1 MENKFKVLLVD
12 DDNLLREIYLDLL
25 KGEGYQVEMAV
36 DGDGAFE
43 KMKQG
48 GWDLVLLD
56 VILPKQTGFD
66 VMNRLKNDPPQL
78 PNKVVL
84 FLTNLGNDD
93 EITQA
98 KQLGNGYLIKSN
110 ITPED
115 FLNQV
120 KKHLQPQDLLQ
131 SKQ

>member
-1 MENKFKVLLVD
+1 MNNRVKVLLVD

-25 KGEGYQVEMAV
+25 KGEGYQVEVAV

-48 GWDLVLLD
+48 GFDLVLLD

-66 VMNRLKNDPPQL
+66 VMNRLKNDPPQT
-78 PNKVVL
+78 PNKAVL

-93 EITQA
+93 EIAQA
-98 KQLGNGYLIKSN
+98 KQLGNGYLMKSD

-120 KKHLQPQDLLQ
+120 KKYLQPQNSFL
-131 SKQ
+131 SK